1 MLDTER
7 PMDISLPQ
15 KRNELARRMESYRS
29 LPEYILDGI
38 GALLQRLFA
47 PAARTRGTFLP
58 ANASEQENEGFPS
71 YWIDGLTI
79 AFFSFLIGW
88 LVTLASGTRLNPDEI
103 QLTLW
108 AVLTGALALI
118 ANKVNIRAFLD
129 TFRVSCVDKLLRGSD
144 VDSLEVWLVANFPW
158 WKPLVVGLLIG
169 PLLAWFLY
177 ITWLANHAGSSF
189 HLGTFVSILLSCIQS
204 VWVAYYLY
212 PFYVAFPA
220 RLDRY
225 HFDLYTPDPSSS
237 EVVGQLSRLLTFI
250 LYVTMAFIVWLT
262 LGLTHIGVL
271 TPQTPTP
278 ALLFSIFVW
287 APTVMLYAAGQ
298 FHLSELITR
307 AKWKMLN
314 EIQAKVEELYAEQ
327 KIPDAPTLE
336 RLSKLMDY
344 HDRIKDTPN
353 SALNFRAGLNFLNS
367 LLLPVLAFVVANLKE
382 VLNLF
387 KLP

>member
-1 MLDTER
+1 
-7 PMDISLPQ
+7 MDISLPQ
-15 KRNELARRMESYRS
+15 KRNDLARRMESYRS
-29 LPEYILDGI
+29 LPEYILDGV
-38 GALLQRLFA
+38 GALLQRLLSR
-47 PAARTRGTFLP
+47 AARTRATFLP
-58 ANASEQENEGFPS
+58 VNVSEQENEGFPS
-71 YWIDGLTI
+71 YWINGLTI
-79 AFFSFLIGW
+79 ALFTFLIGW
-88 LVTLASGTRLNPDEI
+88 IVSLASGARLRPEEAR
-103 QLTLW
+103 LTLW

-129 TFRVSCVDKLLRGSD
+129 TFRVSCVDKLLRSSD
-144 VDSLEVWLVANFPW
+144 VDSLEDWLVANFEW

-169 PLLAWFLY
+169 PPLAWFLY
-177 ITWLANHAGSSF
+177 FTWLGNHAGFSF
-189 HLGTFVSILLSCIQS
+189 NLGAFVAILLSCIQS

-220 RLDRY
+220 RLNRY

-262 LGLTHIGVL
+262 LGLTYIGVL
-271 TPQTPTP
+271 TPETPTP

-287 APTVMLYAAGQ
+287 APTVILYAAGQ
-298 FHLSELITR
+298 VHLSDLITR

-314 EIQAKVEELYAEQ
+314 EIQAKVEDLYAEQ
-327 KIPDAPTLE
+327 KIPDAPTLD

-367 LLLPVLAFVVANLKE
+367 LLLPVLAFVAANLKE
-382 VLNLF
+382 VLSLF
-387 KLP
+387 RFH